1 MTIVRRTRSAVRAT
15 RPIVAVGASIAG
27 ALVVTVGGRR
37 TSVGRATSIGGAALS
52 NVRQCVSFGGRAM
65 SCVALMTVTP

>member
-15 RPIVAVGASIAG
+15 RLIVAVGASIAG

-37 TSVGRATSIGGAALS
+37 MSVERATSIVRDAVSAVGRCGSPGGGAM
-52 NVRQCVSFGGRAM
+52 SF
-65 SCVALMTVTP
+65 VALMTVTS